1 MTQRKGKSND
11 ETYGISLNAHLQG
24 CIYRAREAL
33 WADFQTS
40 VSSAQTPHNPSEKPS
55 QAMVKI
61 EKKYI
66 FAGKEVTS
74 VYLFHSFL
82 YCGTNFLAVRS

>member
-1 MTQRKGKSND
+1 MQRKGTSND
-11 ETYGISLNAHLQG
+11 GIYGISFNAHLQG
-24 CIYRAREAL
+24 CIYRVREAL
-33 WADFQTS
+33 WADFQAS
-40 VSSAQTPHNPSEKPS
+40 VSSVQTPHNPSEKPS

-74 VYLFHSFL
+74 VYLFNSFL
-82 YCGTNFLAVRS
+82 YCGTNFPAVRS

>member
-1 MTQRKGKSND
+1 MQRKGKSDD
-11 ETYGISLNAHLQG
+11 ETYGISFNAHLQG

-40 VSSAQTPHNPSEKPS
+40 VSSVQTPHNPSEKPS

-74 VYLFHSFL
+74 VYLFYSFL
-82 YCGTNFLAVRS
+82 YCGTNFSSVRS